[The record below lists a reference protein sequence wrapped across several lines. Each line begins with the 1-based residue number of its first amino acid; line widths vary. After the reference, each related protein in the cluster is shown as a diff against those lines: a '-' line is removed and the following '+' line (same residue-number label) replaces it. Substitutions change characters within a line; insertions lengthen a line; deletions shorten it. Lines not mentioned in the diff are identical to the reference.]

1 MTSRFRYRL
10 AALSFV
16 PLVFAAVG
24 CGGQGTETQCSIS
37 ACTVTFDRGVDAEAS
52 ILGMKVQLVGVKG
65 SRVMLDVAGQQV
77 TVPAGGQTTAEGFN
91 IAVQEVT
98 QDTVVVKVSRQ
109 SGEQG
114 DQGGGG

>member
-10 AALSFV
+10 AVLAFV
-16 PLVFAAVG
+16 PLVFVAAG
-24 CGGQGTETQCSIS
+24 CGGQGTETQCSLS
-37 ACTVTFDRGVDAEAS
+37 ACTVTLDRGVDAEAS

-65 SRVMLDVAGQQV
+65 SQVTLNVAGQEV

-91 IAVQEVT
+91 VAVQDVT

-109 SGEQG
+109 GGGEQG
-114 DQGGGG
+114 EQGGG